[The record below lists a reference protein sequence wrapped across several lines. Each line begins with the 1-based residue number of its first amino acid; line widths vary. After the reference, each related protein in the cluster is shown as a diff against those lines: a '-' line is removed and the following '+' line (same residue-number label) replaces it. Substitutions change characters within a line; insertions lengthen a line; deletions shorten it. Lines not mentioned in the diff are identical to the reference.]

1 MVLQWIIKPLGVTI
15 SIYQSTYY
23 HNCHLVIP
31 SSINTVCQLWQ
42 SLGTCY
48 ILASHEITT
57 INTTTTTT
65 ITTTTTT
72 IDSKRDHRVHG
83 INNANIQNHIF
94 LQDNKANSTRH

>member
-1 MVLQWIIKPLGVTI
+1 MVLQWITKPLGVTI

-65 ITTTTTT
+65 ITTTTTF
-72 IDSKRDHRVHG
+72 DSKRDHRVHG
-83 INNANIQNHIF
+83 INNAIIQNHM
-94 LQDNKANSTRH
+94 QDNKANSTRH

>member
-1 MVLQWIIKPLGVTI
+1 MVLQWITKPLGVTI

-57 INTTTTTT
+57 INTTTTF
-65 ITTTTTT
+65 
-72 IDSKRDHRVHG
+72 DSKRDHRVHG